1 MTTLLELTKKL
12 HNTLALYNGAGH
24 ALGWKTEKVDKLLD
38 ESKRVI
44 ELAEQSAQ
52 QEPVAW
58 LVCENWRKHSLF
70 FTEEGAEDFKNA
82 AQREDDLSGNLA
94 RWKAKP
100 LYTSSQA
107 ERPWVGLTDDDK
119 CVKELYESDTDPE
132 WIDGYTAGLKDAENK
147 LRRYNAQPA
156 LVVEQLNP
164 VAEGKCEICNDPSN
178 LVIDHCHN
186 SKDVRGILCWSCNV
200 ALGHFKDS
208 EERLT
213 SALKYLCKFKQNTQ
227 TL

>member
-1 MTTLLELTKKL
+1 MSCPHGNPISGCDTCDEVD
-12 HNTLALYNGAGH
+12 AAFEAG
-24 ALGWKTEKVDKLLD
+24 
-38 ESKRVI
+38 KRSA
-44 ELAEQSAQ
+44 LAEQPAS
-52 QEPVAW
+52 
-58 LVCENWRKHSLF
+58 K
-70 FTEEGAEDFKNA
+70 
-82 AQREDDLSGNLA
+82 
-94 RWKAKP
+94 
-100 LYTSSQA
+100 
-107 ERPWVGLTDDDK
+107 PWVRLTDDDK